1 LTILFL
7 RCYGSIDW
15 TNLQKLEKPRGGIWM
30 SATVPQTLGESTKQ
44 RSLDPLPAGIVA
56 SSVTPFAGEGKIDL
70 QLLKPHIDW
79 LIGEGVNGLS
89 PLGSSGEFCALE
101 IEDRK
106 RVLEKAIELNNGR
119 VALWAGTHH
128 YSTRSTIELSK
139 HAAAA
144 GADALLIVPPY
155 YMAPTAEQ
163 TMDHYRHIASAVD
176 LPIILYLNI
185 PLTFID
191 LKTDQLL
198 ALYHEGAIAAVKMS
212 NPEPDRICQLLQEAD
227 GALRVYCGIDS
238 VAFEG
243 LCHGAHGWIS
253 GIPSIVPRAARAL
266 YEAIA
271 VRGDLRAAR
280 EQWRLLSQL
289 MRLEFSAYSSR
300 GQGPHWFSVMK
311 TTLNLI
317 GPPVGDPQL
326 PVQPMQADRLDELI
340 GILKGLGYQ
349 VHGNAQWG

>member
-1 LTILFL
+1 M
-7 RCYGSIDW
+7 GM
-15 TNLQKLEKPRGGIWM
+15 PG
-30 SATVPQTLGESTKQ
+30 KQ
-44 RSLDPLPAGIVA
+44 SSLNPLPSGIVA
-56 SSVTPFAGEGKIDL
+56 SSVTPFAADGEVDL

-79 LIGEGVNGLS
+79 LLAEGANGLS

-101 IEDRK
+101 IEQRK
-106 RVLEKAIELNNGR
+106 RVLEKVIELNDGR

-128 YSTRSTIELSK
+128 YTTRSTIELSK

-155 YMAPTAEQ
+155 YMAPTPEQ

-176 LPIILYLNI
+176 LPIILYHNI
-185 PLTFID
+185 PLTCVD

-198 ALYHEGAIAAVKMS
+198 ALYREGVIAAVKMS
-212 NPEPDRICQLLQEAD
+212 NPDPDRICRLL
-227 GALRVYCGIDS
+227 
-238 VAFEG
+238 
-243 LCHGAHGWIS
+243 HGARGWIS

-271 VRGDLRAAR
+271 VRGDLCAAR

-289 MRLEFSAYSSR
+289 RRLEFSAFSHH
-300 GQGPHWFSVMK
+300 GHGAHWFSVMK

-326 PVQPMQADRLDELI
+326 PLQPLQPDRLDELI
-340 GILKGLGYQ
+340 RILKGLGYQ
-349 VHGNAQWG
+349 VHGKA

>member
-1 LTILFL
+1 
-7 RCYGSIDW
+7 
-15 TNLQKLEKPRGGIWM
+15 M
-30 SATVPQTLGESTKQ
+30 SAGTVPQTLGKPAKQ
-44 RSLDPLPAGIVA
+44 GSLDPLPAGIVA
-56 SSVTPFAGEGKIDL
+56 SSVTPFSGEGEIDL
-70 QLLKPHIDW
+70 KLLKPHIDW
-79 LIGEGVNGLS
+79 LIAEGVNGLS
-89 PLGSSGEFCALE
+89 PLGSSGEFSALE
-101 IEDRK
+101 IDDRK
-106 RVLEKAIELNNGR
+106 RVLDKAIELNNGR

-144 GADALLIVPPY
+144 GADALLIVPPF

-191 LKTDQLL
+191 LNTDQLL
-198 ALYHEGAIAAVKMS
+198 ALYQEGAIASVKMS
-212 NPEPDRICQLLQEAD
+212 NPEPDRICQLLQQSD
-227 GALRVYCGIDS
+227 GLRVYCGIDS

-266 YEAIA
+266 YESIA

-289 MRLEFSAYSSR
+289 MRLEFSAYSNR
-300 GQGPHWFSVMK
+300 GQGGPHWFSVMK

-326 PVQPMQADRLDELI
+326 PLQPMQADRMDELI
-340 GILKGLGYQ
+340 GILQGLGYQ
-349 VHGNAQWG
+349 VHGKA

>member
-1 LTILFL
+1 
-7 RCYGSIDW
+7 
-15 TNLQKLEKPRGGIWM
+15 M
-30 SATVPQTLGESTKQ
+30 SVVTVPGTLGKSS
-44 RSLDPLPAGIVA
+44 RPGSLDPLPAGIVA
-56 SSVTPFAGEGKIDL
+56 SSVTPFRGEGEMDL

-79 LIGEGVNGLS
+79 LIAEGANGLS

-101 IEDRK
+101 IEQRK
-106 RVLEKAIELNNGR
+106 RVLENVIELNDGR

-128 YSTRSTIELSK
+128 YSTRATIELSK

-163 TMDHYRHIASAVD
+163 AMNHYRHIAGAVD
-176 LPIILYLNI
+176 LPIILYHNV
-185 PLTFID
+185 PLTCID

-198 ALYHEGAIAAVKMS
+198 TLFREGAIAAVKMS
-212 NPEPDRICQLLQEAD
+212 NPEPDRICQLLQESD
-227 GALRVYCGIDS
+227 GGLRVYCGIDS

-271 VRGDLRAAR
+271 VRGDLPAAR
-280 EQWRLLSQL
+280 KQWRLLSQL
-289 MRLEFSAYSSR
+289 MRLEFSAYSNR

-326 PVQPMQADRLDELI
+326 PVQPLQADRLDELTS
-340 GILKGLGYQ
+340 ILRGLGYQ
-349 VHGNAQWG
+349 VRGKD

>member
-1 LTILFL
+1 
-7 RCYGSIDW
+7 
-15 TNLQKLEKPRGGIWM
+15 M
-30 SATVPQTLGESTKQ
+30 SAVTEPKTKGMPGK
-44 RSLDPLPAGIVA
+44 RSSLNPLPAGIVA
-56 SSVTPFAGEGKIDL
+56 SSVTPFTADGEIDL

-79 LIGEGVNGLS
+79 LIAEGANGLS

-101 IEDRK
+101 IEERK
-106 RVLEKAIELNNGR
+106 RVLDKVIELNDGR

-155 YMAPTAEQ
+155 YMAPTPEQ
-163 TMDHYRHIASAVD
+163 TMDHFRHIASAVD
-176 LPIILYLNI
+176 LPIIFYHNI
-185 PLTFID
+185 PLTCID

-198 ALYHEGAIAAVKMS
+198 ALYREGVIAAVKMS
-212 NPEPDRICQLLQEAD
+212 NPEPDRICRLLQESD
-227 GALRVYCGIDS
+227 GELSVYCGIDT

-271 VRGDLRAAR
+271 VRGDLGAAR

-289 MRLEFSAYSSR
+289 MRLEFSAFSHH

-326 PVQPMQADRLDELI
+326 PLQPLQRDKLDELI
-340 GILKGLGYQ
+340 TILKGLGYE
-349 VHGNAQWG
+349 VHGKA

>member
-1 LTILFL
+1 
-7 RCYGSIDW
+7 
-15 TNLQKLEKPRGGIWM
+15 M
-30 SATVPQTLGESTKQ
+30 STVTVPETLGKSAKQ
-44 RSLDPLPAGIVA
+44 GSPNPLPLGIVA
-56 SSVTPFAGEGKIDL
+56 SCVTPFAGEGEIDL

-79 LIGEGVNGLS
+79 LIAEGVNGLS

-101 IEDRK
+101 IEERK
-106 RVLEKAIELNNGR
+106 RVLEKVIELNDGR
-119 VALWAGTHH
+119 VSLWAGTHH
-128 YSTRSTIELSK
+128 YSTRLTVELSK

-144 GADALLIVPPY
+144 GAHALLIVPPY
-155 YMAPTAEQ
+155 YMAPTAAQ
-163 TMDHYRHIASAVD
+163 TMDHYRRIASAVD
-176 LPIILYLNI
+176 LPIILYHNI
-185 PLTFID
+185 PLTCVD

-198 ALYHEGAIAAVKMS
+198 TLYQEGAIAAVKMS
-212 NPEPDRICQLLQEAD
+212 NPEPDRICQLLQESD
-227 GALRVYCGIDS
+227 GGLRVYCGIDS

-253 GIPSIVPRAARAL
+253 GIPSIVPRPARAL

-271 VRGDLRAAR
+271 VRGDLPAAR

-289 MRLEFSAYSSR
+289 MRLEFSAYSGR

-326 PVQPMQADRLDELI
+326 PVQPMESERLDELI
-340 GILKGLGYQ
+340 GILKGLGYE
-349 VHGNAQWG
+349 VHAKT

>member
-1 LTILFL
+1 M
-7 RCYGSIDW
+7 
-15 TNLQKLEKPRGGIWM
+15 P
-30 SATVPQTLGESTKQ
+30 AKQ
-44 RSLDPLPAGIVA
+44 SSLNPLPAGIVA
-56 SSVTPFAGEGKIDL
+56 SSVTPFGADGEIDL

-79 LIGEGVNGLS
+79 LIAEGANGLS

-101 IEDRK
+101 IEERK
-106 RVLEKAIELNNGR
+106 RVLEKVIELNDGR
-119 VALWAGTHH
+119 LALWAGTHH

-155 YMAPTAEQ
+155 YMAPTPEQ

-176 LPIILYLNI
+176 LPIILYHNI
-185 PLTFID
+185 PLTCVD
-191 LKTDQLL
+191 LKTDQML
-198 ALYHEGAIAAVKMS
+198 ALYQEGVIAAVKMS
-212 NPEPDRICQLLQEAD
+212 NSEPDRICRLLQESD
-227 GALRVYCGIDS
+227 GGLRVYCGIDT

-271 VRGDLRAAR
+271 VRGDLAAAR

-289 MRLEFSAYSSR
+289 MRLEFSAFSHH

-317 GPPVGDPQL
+317 GPPVGDPQMPL
-326 PVQPMQADRLDELI
+326 QPLQPDKLDELI
-340 GILKGLGYQ
+340 RILKGLGYE
-349 VHGNAQWG
+349 VRGNA

>member
-1 LTILFL
+1 
-7 RCYGSIDW
+7 
-15 TNLQKLEKPRGGIWM
+15 M
-30 SATVPQTLGESTKQ
+30 SAVTEPKTKGMPGKQ
-44 RSLDPLPAGIVA
+44 SSLNPLPAGIVA
-56 SSVTPFAGEGKIDL
+56 SSVTPFTSDGEIDL

-79 LIGEGVNGLS
+79 LIAEGANGLS

-101 IEDRK
+101 IEERK
-106 RVLEKAIELNNGR
+106 RVLDKVIELNDGR

-155 YMAPTAEQ
+155 YMAPTPEQ
-163 TMDHYRHIASAVD
+163 TMDHFRHIASAVD
-176 LPIILYLNI
+176 LPIIFYHNI
-185 PLTFID
+185 PLTCID

-198 ALYHEGAIAAVKMS
+198 ALYREGVIAAVKMS
-212 NPEPDRICQLLQEAD
+212 NPEPDRICRLLQESD
-227 GALRVYCGIDS
+227 GELSVYCGIDT

-271 VRGDLRAAR
+271 VRGDLGAAR
-280 EQWRLLSQL
+280 EQWRLL
-289 MRLEFSAYSSR
+289 
-300 GQGPHWFSVMK
+300 
-311 TTLNLI
+311 
-317 GPPVGDPQL
+317 
-326 PVQPMQADRLDELI
+326 
-340 GILKGLGYQ
+340 
-349 VHGNAQWG
+349 

>member
-1 LTILFL
+1 M
-7 RCYGSIDW
+7 S
-15 TNLQKLEKPRGGIWM
+15 
-30 SATVPQTLGESTKQ
+30 SATAP
-44 RSLDPLPAGIVA
+44 RSLGKSSKQSAPGPLPTGIVA
-56 SSVTPFAGEGKIDL
+56 SSVTPFSAEGQIDL

-79 LIGEGVNGLS
+79 LIAEGANGLS

-101 IEDRK
+101 IDERK
-106 RVLEKAIELNNGR
+106 RVLEKVIESNNGR

-139 HAAAA
+139 HAKAA

-155 YMAPTAEQ
+155 YMAPTPEQ

-176 LPIILYLNI
+176 LPIILYHNI
-185 PLTFID
+185 PLTGID
-191 LKTDQLL
+191 LKTEQLL
-198 ALYHEGAIAAVKMS
+198 ALYQEGVIAAVKMS
-212 NPEPDRICQLLQEAD
+212 NPEPDRICQLLQESD
-227 GALRVYCGIDS
+227 GGLVVYCGIDT

-271 VRGDLRAAR
+271 VRGDLPAAR
-280 EQWRLLSQL
+280 QQWRLLSQL
-289 MRLEFSAYSSR
+289 MRLEFSAYSHR

-326 PVQPMQADRLDELI
+326 PVQPLQADRLEELVR
-340 GILKGLGYQ
+340 ILRELGYTL
-349 VHGNAQWG
+349 HGKR

>member
-1 LTILFL
+1 MSTVTVQKPLGKSIKQ
-7 RCYGSIDW
+7 GSS
-15 TNLQKLEKPRGGIWM
+15 N
-30 SATVPQTLGESTKQ
+30 
-44 RSLDPLPAGIVA
+44 PLPAGIVA
-56 SSVTPFAGEGKIDL
+56 SSVTPFAGEGEIDL

-79 LIGEGVNGLS
+79 LIAEGANGLS

-101 IEDRK
+101 VEERK
-106 RVLEKAIELNNGR
+106 RVLEKVIELNDGR
-119 VALWAGTHH
+119 VPLWAGTHH
-128 YSTRSTIELSK
+128 YSTRLTIELSK

-163 TMDHYRHIASAVD
+163 TMDHYRRIASAVD
-176 LPIILYLNI
+176 LPIILYHNI
-185 PLTFID
+185 PLTCVD
-191 LKTDQLL
+191 LKTSQLL
-198 ALYHEGAIAAVKMS
+198 ALYQEGAIAAVKMS
-212 NPEPDRICQLLQEAD
+212 NPEPDRICRLLQESD

-271 VRGDLRAAR
+271 VRGDLHAAR
-280 EQWRLLSQL
+280 EQWRLLSAL
-289 MRLEFSAYSSR
+289 MRLEFSAYSGS
-300 GQGPHWFSVMK
+300 GPGPHWFSVMK

-326 PVQPMQADRLDELI
+326 PVRPMEGDRLDELI
-340 GILKGLGYQ
+340 AILKGLGYK
-349 VHGNAQWG
+349 VGHKG

>member
-1 LTILFL
+1 
-7 RCYGSIDW
+7 
-15 TNLQKLEKPRGGIWM
+15 M
-30 SATVPQTLGESTKQ
+30 SAVTEPKTKGMPGKQ
-44 RSLDPLPAGIVA
+44 SSLNPLPAGIVA
-56 SSVTPFAGEGKIDL
+56 SSVTPFTADGEIDL

-79 LIGEGVNGLS
+79 LIAEGANGLS

-101 IEDRK
+101 IEERK
-106 RVLEKAIELNNGR
+106 RVLDKVIELNDGR

-155 YMAPTAEQ
+155 YMAPTPEQ
-163 TMDHYRHIASAVD
+163 TMDHFRHIASAVD
-176 LPIILYLNI
+176 LPIIFYHNI
-185 PLTFID
+185 PLTCID

-198 ALYHEGAIAAVKMS
+198 ALYREGVIAAVKMS
-212 NPEPDRICQLLQEAD
+212 NPEPDRICRLLQESD
-227 GALRVYCGIDS
+227 GELSVYCGIDT

-271 VRGDLRAAR
+271 VRGDLGAAR

-289 MRLEFSAYSSR
+289 MRLEFSAFSHH

-326 PVQPMQADRLDELI
+326 PLQPLQRDKLDELI
-340 GILKGLGYQ
+340 TILKGLGYE
-349 VHGNAQWG
+349 VHGKA